1 VLTATTVLN
10 PPQHATVA
18 TNSPHPPLT
27 GTVDDSLIVKQLERK
42 HRLESRDPPSTNPP
56 RSPRRP
62 GHVSHKSLS
71 AIPTLS
77 TINIVPF
84 APSPLGSPTAS
95 KTAASSRASSRRPSA
110 ASVRSQR
117 SWIGKTPATTTNG
130 TTTMA
135 SPHEGASQGQGGP
148 LSGAAD
154 LLRQAMMSGS
164 QRYVQTS
171 HVFLI
176 ICPVISPCN
185 FTCYTHARNPHALLG
200 VFRPPHRHWHGT
212 APAKSPPQAH
222 ANAAMAIHAPGT
234 ALGILQNDR
243 RWQRSVRFAPR
254 ARNVGRTPAKHH
266 AVSAF
271 FSRSRSVTPRSDGP
285 LGGQA
290 FWQAN
295 LKSPASLSLAV
306 RRIQISAAHHYS
318 ARCMCKQS
326 APSHHQLSSTP
337 LRAVQLVSCRAAC
350 ITSTASLL
358 PAPWP
363 SLTRILPTAGLPSTT
378 TRSPMTR

>member
-1 VLTATTVLN
+1 M
-10 PPQHATVA
+10 A

-164 QRYVQTS
+164 QRYVQNPRVS
-171 HVFLI
+171 DYSSCYLALQ
-176 ICPVISPCN
+176 PCQ
-185 FTCYTHARNPHALLG
+185 FHMLHPRTQSARPSSC
-200 VFRPPHRHWHGT
+200 VPPPAPPLARHGT
-212 APAKSPPQAH
+212 STSVSTITATAR
-222 ANAAMAIHAPGT
+222 ANAADVNSCTRDSVEHS
-234 ALGILQNDR
+234 QNHR
-243 RWQRSVRFAPR
+243 RWQRSVRFAP
-254 ARNVGRTPAKHH
+254 
-266 AVSAF
+266 
-271 FSRSRSVTPRSDGP
+271 
-285 LGGQA
+285 
-290 FWQAN
+290 
-295 LKSPASLSLAV
+295 
-306 RRIQISAAHHYS
+306 
-318 ARCMCKQS
+318 
-326 APSHHQLSSTP
+326 
-337 LRAVQLVSCRAAC
+337 
-350 ITSTASLL
+350 
-358 PAPWP
+358 
-363 SLTRILPTAGLPSTT
+363 
-378 TRSPMTR
+378 